1 MTLRSIGELQRNSRV
16 NELETQRWSIAMRHD
31 SPKSFRTVDYVVS
44 PEKREIR
51 HEATG
56 ISFRFNHSR
65 GLAML
70 SRPERNFEEEIQ
82 AEFGARAVL
91 DRLSAW

>member
-1 MTLRSIGELQRNSRV
+1 ME
-16 NELETQRWSIAMRHD
+16 HK
-31 SPKSFRTVDYVVS
+31 SPKSFRTVDYVIS
-44 PEKREIR
+44 PEKREIK

-82 AEFGARAVL
+82 AEFGARTVL

>member
-1 MTLRSIGELQRNSRV
+1 MEYK
-16 NELETQRWSIAMRHD
+16 
-31 SPKSFRTVDYVVS
+31 SPKSFRVVDYVIS
-44 PEKREIR
+44 PEKREIK

-70 SRPERNFEEEIQ
+70 SRPERNFEEEMH
-82 AEFGARAVL
+82 ALGAAINRGPAKSLPKVF
-91 DRLSAW
+91 RIRSSSPCSA